1 MASGQDPPT
10 MVIAIDLGNISSG
23 VAWAMLNAPNSEPKF
38 VTGWET
44 LSGNPSDDVK
54 VPSTLYYGEA
64 KNRNNPKW
72 GFKVPDDPDVLRW
85 FKHLIVDDKDLPD
98 HIRFSPQLANAKRIM
113 RKVQKTPV
121 EIVGDYLKKLW
132 LYSWEHISQSEGLG
146 ENPVINVL
154 ICITSPATWPSSAR
168 VRTTKALAHA
178 GLLNYFPRDRFRLR
192 FFTDISMAAFAAID
206 DHAERRDLEY
216 GDVIIACD
224 AGGGTV
230 DVIPYFVT
238 SRVPFIMTEYTKA
251 NGKLPLH
258 MSHTR
263 TNVVTAG
270 EMCGAI
276 FLSDKFSARVKKKG
290 ISPEIRQRVR
300 DHALSKAIDHAWRS
314 DISPFVHEENVKRF
328 DVEIPLN
335 LGTVADRKISISI
348 PIGVLIILTGG
359 FGLSPYL
366 HKILVDRIPD
376 VKLIMEAGQGACT
389 KALEGSIKQ
398 GCRVLNNVTLEF
410 PWPDIHS
417 FQPYGTFASTIYDPH
432 GSCSSVQ
439 PFRLTGGPNNFFHG
453 ENPIWFIQKG
463 HTPPTSFSH
472 TYDLCQRLVSPAICI
487 HVPIMI
493 SFHDVKSH
501 SPEDYVH
508 HFTVQSD
515 PVPDIFDLELSTIA
529 MRRVRKV
536 EYQLQVL
543 FDRERIWFSVYYKN
557 ACLGSR
563 SIPFDRE

>member
-1 MASGQDPPT
+1 MASGQGLPT

-23 VAWAMLNAPNSEPKF
+23 VAWAMLNAPNSKPKF

-64 KNRNNPKW
+64 KNRNNLEW
-72 GFKVPDDPDVLRW
+72 GFKVPDDRDVLSW

-121 EIVGDYLKKLW
+121 EIVGDYLKQLW
-132 LYSWEHISQSEGLG
+132 LHSWEHITQSDGLG

-168 VRTTKALAHA
+168 VRIIKALAHA
-178 GLLNYFPRDRFRLR
+178 GLLNYFPRDRFGLR

-206 DHAERRDLEY
+206 DHAERRGLEL

-230 DVIPYFVT
+230 DVVSYVVT
-238 SRVPFIMTEYTKA
+238 SHDPFMVTEYTKA
-251 NGKLPLH
+251 DGKLPLH
-258 MSHTR
+258 MSHIR

-276 FLSDKFSARVKKKG
+276 FLRDKFSAAVKPR
-290 ISPEIRQRVR
+290 ISPGVRERVR
-300 DHALSKAIDHAWRS
+300 DHALSKAIDHVWRS
-314 DISPFVHEENVKRF
+314 DISPFVHEEINGF
-328 DVEIPLN
+328 DVKIP
-335 LGTVADRKISISI
+335 VALSTTADPKISI
-348 PIGVLIILTGG
+348 PIKVVRNQIYGPLVEKINNLLQEQIALATQTFRYSPEASLFVYRSSSYTNIIQLIILTGG

-376 VKLIMEAGQGACT
+376 VKLIMEAGQGA
-389 KALEGSIKQ
+389 
-398 GCRVLNNVTLEF
+398 
-410 PWPDIHS
+410 
-417 FQPYGTFASTIYDPH
+417 
-432 GSCSSVQ
+432 
-439 PFRLTGGPNNFFHG
+439 FF
-453 ENPIWFIQKG
+453 
-463 HTPPTSFSH
+463 
-472 TYDLCQRLVSPAICI
+472 D
-487 HVPIMI
+487 
-493 SFHDVKSH
+493 DVKSH
-501 SPEDYVH
+501 SGDDYVH
-508 HFTVQSD
+508 HFTLKSD
-515 PVPDIFDLELSTIA
+515 PIPDINDLEVDTIA
-529 MRRVRKV
+529 MRRARKV

-557 ACLGSR
+557 ACLGYR